1 MPRHAVAT
9 VCLSGLLEDKL
20 VAAAA
25 AGFDGIEIFEPDL
38 LASPERPAEIAARC
52 ADLGLTI
59 DLFQP
64 VRDVEALPPRA
75 FAAALDRVE
84 HKFAVMEELGV
95 DTALVCS
102 SVHPEA
108 VDDDELAAEQLR
120 TVAGRAADHGLRIAY
135 EALAWGR
142 HVHTWDHSWRIVAAA
157 DHPALGLC
165 LDSFH
170 ILSRCSDPSA
180 IRDVPGEKVFFLQ
193 LADAADVAMDVLP
206 WSRHHRLFPGQG
218 AFDLATFTAHVA
230 ATGYAGPWSLEVFND
245 VVRQADPRRAARDA
259 RRSLLALG
267 EAVGA
272 AEGAGPS
279 LPPRPVIGG
288 PAFVELAVD
297 PATADE
303 VGTVLHALGLDRA
316 GRHRTKPVTLW
327 EAGEARVVVAEE
339 DTPRSPAGGP
349 TTVIAGLAVR
359 TEDPEA
365 LARRAE
371 ALLAPRRALP
381 HAADEAELRA
391 VAAPDGSLLLCCP
404 QRPKPGADDF
414 WPGDF
419 VLTGEPRRPGHVT
432 GIDHV
437 AVTPPWDDV
446 GEASLF
452 HRTVL
457 GLEAVGEW
465 EVAAPFGLVRSRLL
479 GAGEGDDAVRLVLS
493 SSVVRRGGWA
503 PGVPDPQALALAVD
517 DVLAVSR
524 AATAAGVALL
534 DVGPNYYDDLVARGW
549 VDEATAAEL
558 HTHRVLLDRDDHGE
572 YRHVVTEVLGGRVF
586 LEAVQRCDGYR
597 GHGAPD
603 GPVRM
608 AAHRRARAA
617 RNERQFVG
625 SVAGSVAGS
634 TPA

>member
-1 MPRHAVAT
+1 VPRHAIAT

-25 AGFDGIEIFEPDL
+25 AGFDGVEIFEPDM

-64 VRDVEALPPRA
+64 VRDLEALPPAA
-75 FAAALDRVE
+75 FASALERVE
-84 HKFAVMEELGV
+84 RKFAVMAELGV

-102 SVHPEA
+102 SVHPDA
-108 VDDDELAAEQLR
+108 VDDDDLAAEQLR

-135 EALAWGR
+135 EALAWGK
-142 HVHTWDHSWRIVAAA
+142 HVHTWDHSWRIVEAA

-170 ILSRCSDPSA
+170 ILSRGSDPA
-180 IRDVPGEKVFFLQ
+180 PIRDVPGEKLFFLQ

-218 AFDLATFTAHVA
+218 AFDLATFTSHVA
-230 ATGYAGPWSLEVFND
+230 AAGYTGPWSLEVFND

-267 EAVGA
+267 EAVD
-272 AEGAGPS
+272 PS
-279 LPPRPVIGG
+279 GTPLPPRPAIGG

-297 PATADE
+297 PATADQ

-327 EAGEARVVVAEE
+327 EAGDARVVVAEE
-339 DTPRSPAGGP
+339 GSGDDTRP
-349 TTVIAGLAVR
+349 TTAVAGLAVR
-359 TEDPEA
+359 TDEPEA

-404 QRPKPGADDF
+404 QRPRPGTDDF

-479 GAGEGDDAVRLVLS
+479 GAGEGDGAVRVVLS

-524 AATAAGVALL
+524 AVTAAGVALL

-549 VDEATAAEL
+549 VDEETAAEL
-558 HTHRVLLDRDDHGE
+558 RAHRVLLDRDEHGE
-572 YRHVVTEVLGGRVF
+572 YRHVATEVLGGRVF
-586 LEAVQRCDGYR
+586 LEAVQRCGGYR

-608 AAHRRARAA
+608 AAHRRARAQA
-617 RNERQFVG
+617 SGAF
-625 SVAGSVAGS
+625 SGS